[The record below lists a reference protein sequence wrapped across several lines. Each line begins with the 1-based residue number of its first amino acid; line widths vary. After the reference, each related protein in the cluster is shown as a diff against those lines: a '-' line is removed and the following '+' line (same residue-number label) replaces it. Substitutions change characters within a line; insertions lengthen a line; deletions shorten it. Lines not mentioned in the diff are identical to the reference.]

1 MTQSFTDSA
10 VKAATAA
17 VESEAATVAEKV
29 QMLSEISRGLLQKP
43 KGIEQIEAAV
53 LLYRQA
59 IELCGTEYPLLKAR
73 ATVGL
78 GIALRTY
85 PGESSD
91 GLVAAKK
98 VFETALPILQQ
109 QASPEEVA
117 ELQMNL
123 GLVFQALVPFNL
135 AQTKDAVQA
144 YQQALEVFTPKEY
157 PQEYAILHNN
167 IAIAYLSM
175 SMSGDGEDMRQALAV
190 QSFEEALNW
199 IILTDHPSEYAML
212 QNNLGNALQYLPS
225 VHPVENNL
233 RALEA
238 YNEALKV
245 RTAKDTP
252 VEYANTIANK
262 ANILF
267 NLPDDVENP
276 EAGNP
281 NHLKTAKT
289 LYEEAQLIFTQYGES
304 ERAEM
309 VGQALQDLD
318 VELQALSSVN

>member
-1 MTQSFTDSA
+1 
-10 VKAATAA
+10 
-17 VESEAATVAEKV
+17 
-29 QMLSEISRGLLQKP
+29 
-43 KGIEQIEAAV
+43 
-53 LLYRQA
+53 
-59 IELCGTEYPLLKAR
+59 
-73 ATVGL
+73 
-78 GIALRTY
+78 
-85 PGESSD
+85 
-91 GLVAAKK
+91 
-98 VFETALPILQQ
+98 
-109 QASPEEVA
+109 
-117 ELQMNL
+117 
-123 GLVFQALVPFNL
+123 
-135 AQTKDAVQA
+135 
-144 YQQALEVFTPKEY
+144 
-157 PQEYAILHNN
+157 
-167 IAIAYLSM
+167 
-175 SMSGDGEDMRQALAV
+175 
-190 QSFEEALNW
+190 
-199 IILTDHPSEYAML
+199 ML

-225 VHPVENNL
+225 VHPVDNNL